1 MTFFL
6 SLLESFPCGLLVHKG
21 NQDKIRLQREYMS
34 NICQIKFALQTSG
47 DKKKT
52 LFYPFWTAWLII
64 SNLQL
69 QEISLIRYICCR
81 KDATNQKEDTHYWA
95 IPLKL
100 DHFTDY
106 DMTQT
111 QLQTDKVQVLAWP
124 DADACGR
131 ASRRSLHFYPSELVK
146 TTSSLYYWGLQ
157 LHPPY
162 MDEVRVAVVVSLRC
176 TVLWWGFRVIV
187 RHGVWR
193 NVRLYDY

>member
-21 NQDKIRLQREYMS
+21 NQDKIRLQREHMS

-81 KDATNQKEDTHYWA
+81 KDATNQIEDTHYWA

-106 DMTQT
+106 DMTQM
-111 QLQTDKVQVLAWP
+111 QLQTDEVQVLAWP

-146 TTSSLYYWGLQ
+146 PRQACITEASSCTHHIWMKSGWLL
-157 LHPPY
+157 LS
-162 MDEVRVAVVVSLRC
+162 RFVARC
-176 TVLWWGFRVIV
+176 CGEDFEL
-187 RHGVWR
+187 
-193 NVRLYDY
+193 